1 MVWLRVT
8 EWLPLQSVAS
18 QVRVSLKVPGQVPGV
33 VTSLTR
39 FTVAPPQVSEAVGG
53 VKLGVFGHWMV
64 ALAPAAP
71 IVGAVVSTTVMVW
84 CTWALWL
91 PLQSVASQVRV
102 SAKVPGQVPG
112 VVTSLTRFTVAP
124 PQVSEAVG
132 GVKLG
137 VAGHSMVALAPAAP
151 IVGAVVSFTEMVW
164 CTWALWLPLQSVAS
178 QVRVSV
184 EVPGQVPGV
193 VTSLTRF
200 TVAPPQVSEAVGGVK
215 LGVFGHWMVALAPAA
230 PIVGAVVS
238 TTVMVWC
245 TWPLWLPLQ
254 SVASQVRV
262 SLKVRGQVPGVVT
275 SLTRFTVAP
284 PQVSEAVGGV
294 KLGVAGH

>member
-1 MVWLRVT
+1 
-8 EWLPLQSVAS
+8 
-18 QVRVSLKVPGQVPGV
+18 
-33 VTSLTR
+33 
-39 FTVAPPQVSEAVGG
+39 
-53 VKLGVFGHWMV
+53 MV

-71 IVGAVVSTTVMVW
+71 IVGAVVSFTVMVW

-102 SAKVPGQVPG
+102 SVEVPGQVPG
-112 VVTSLTRFTVAP
+112 VVSSPTRALP
-124 PQVSEAVG
+124 ISPQVSEAVG

-200 TVAPPQVSEAVGGVK
+200 TVAPPQV
-215 LGVFGHWMVALAPAA
+215 
-230 PIVGAVVS
+230 
-238 TTVMVWC
+238 
-245 TWPLWLPLQ
+245 
-254 SVASQVRV
+254 
-262 SLKVRGQVPGVVT
+262 
-275 SLTRFTVAP
+275 
-284 PQVSEAVGGV
+284 
-294 KLGVAGH
+294 